1 MLTECTKTPFKT
13 KIILLRI
20 FILYEILI
28 LLVNWVVCQMHV
40 FVVFVNLRCISFTS
54 KSSKTFLKYIHSHW
68 FIWSNKDIYSK
79 IKFMS
84 IDQKRISNISTNNWC
99 IINTNIID
107 IIYDINT
114 LALRWVGWF
123 YNPNIFLAVMLLKFL
138 VMSIKISELIWKDVS
153 IRYEVKVLLSKS
165 FLHSYHII
173 AQSVFSRDFI
183 TWWKMIDFL
192 IFI

>member
-1 MLTECTKTPFKT
+1 MFTECAKTPLKSE
-13 KIILLRI
+13 IILLRI

-28 LLVNWVVCQMHV
+28 LLVNWVICQMHV
-40 FVVFVNLRCISFTS
+40 LVVFVNLRCVSFTS
-54 KSSKTFLKYIHSHW
+54 KSSKTFLKYIYFHW
-68 FIWSNKDIYSK
+68 LIWSYKNVYSK

-84 IDQKRISNISTNNWC
+84 IDQKWIGNISTNNRC

-114 LALRWVGWF
+114 LALRRIGWF
-123 YNPNIFLAVMLLKFL
+123 YNPNIFLTIMLLKFL
-138 VMSIKISELIWKDVS
+138 IMSIKITKFIWKDIS

-165 FLHSYHII
+165 LLHSYHII

-183 TWWKMIDFL
+183 TWWEMIDL
-192 IFI
+192 LVFI